1 MSDSHDREAQSDLA
15 VMEAN
20 EYKQKRRLERLL
32 DAVDGVQDTADEA
45 WNAYVAGEISQE
57 ARNIT
62 IQRTVQNAIRESYK
76 LLLDH
81 SREAAAGE
89 EGGRDRYWRGD
100 PQDPLGRVELLGA
113 EVAVIVGLEDFLEA
127 PTFFER
133 TVTRAVSK
141 RNMPDE
147 TVTQTVEAT
156 MPEEISYRAFLRL
169 KEFLD
174 DVHDMEISFEELDD
188 KLADHK
194 HKTVELPDGASVDD
208 LADSGGFG
216 GNIDSRA
223 LGDDD

>member
-1 MSDSHDREAQSDLA
+1 MATENHDREAQSDLA

-32 DAVDGVQDTADEA
+32 DAIDNVQDTADEA

-62 IQRTVQNAIRESYK
+62 IQRCVKNAIRECYK

-89 EGGRDRYWRGD
+89 DGGRDRYWRGD
-100 PQDPLGRVELLGA
+100 PTDPLGRIELLES
-113 EVAVIVGLEDFLEA
+113 EVAVVVGLRDFLDA
-127 PTFFER
+127 PTFFED
-133 TVTRAVSK
+133 TVTQTFER

-147 TVTQTVEAT
+147 TQVQTVETT
-156 MPEEISYRAFLRL
+156 MPEQISYRAYLRL

-188 KLADHK
+188 SLD
-194 HKTVELPDGASVDD
+194 TWGFEELDDPEIEDTAD
-208 LADSGGFG
+208 LARQRMEADGGEE
-216 GNIDSRA
+216 
-223 LGDDD
+223 GDDGE